1 MMRRA
6 CFTFFIA
13 VCLTAFFMPTPA
25 AANAFPCF
33 PYDAFEQVQAPADM
47 RGYGISND
55 TTLVRLSVD
64 LDGNFL
70 VTVKILDTPV
80 FCVIALGENWEW
92 IIPQAQTREA
102 EKNDS

>member
-1 MMRRA
+1 MRWWA
-6 CFTFFIA
+6 WLTFITA
-13 VCLTAFFMPTPA
+13 VILTAFFMRSPA

-33 PYDAFEQVQAPADM
+33 PDEAFEQVQAPADM

-64 LDGNFL
+64 LDGNFI
-70 VTVKILDTPV
+70 VTVKIPDTPV

-92 IIPQAQTREA
+92 IIPQAPTREA